1 MGFFDR
7 IRAGLARFM
16 AGRYGADQLNMA
28 LVIASLALSV
38 IGAIAHAGVLT
49 LLANVLIFL
58 MLFRMLSKD
67 RYRRAHE
74 NQVYLEKTYRARK
87 EATEWVNRVKNS
99 KKYRYFVCPK
109 CKKRLRVP
117 RGVGKVTITCKDCGT
132 KFDKK
137 A

>member
-1 MGFFDR
+1 MGFFDK
-7 IRAGLARFM
+7 IRAGFARFM
-16 AGRYGADQLNMA
+16 AGRYGTDQLNFA
-28 LVIASLALSV
+28 LLIVSLAGSI
-38 IGAIAHAGVLT
+38 IGSLTGLGILT
-49 LLANVLIFL
+49 LLADVLLIV
-58 MLFRMLSKD
+58 MLWRMLSKD

-74 NQVYLEKTYRARK
+74 NQVYLEKTYGARRA
-87 EATEWVNRVKNS
+87 ATEWVNRVKNS

-117 RGVGKVTITCKDCGT
+117 RGVGKMTITCKDCGT

>member
-1 MGFFDR
+1 MGFFDK
-7 IRAGLARFM
+7 IRAGFARFM
-16 AGRYGADQLNMA
+16 AGRYGSDQLNFA
-28 LVIASLALSV
+28 LLIVSLIGSLIGSLTGLGILTIAAD
-38 IGAIAHAGVLT
+38 VL
-49 LLANVLIFL
+49 LIV
-58 MLFRMLSKD
+58 MLYRMLSKD

-74 NQVYLEKTYRARK
+74 NHVYLEKTYGMRRAVG
-87 EATEWVNRVKNS
+87 EWANRVKNG

-117 RGVGKVTITCKDCGT
+117 RGVGSITITCKDCGT